1 MSKTLFFLFTF
12 ISILKILKCQNVEQL
27 QKFIDCVNKTENIPS
42 NLRNQILNAWLESD
56 GSIYRV
62 IGELLLTQNNHM
74 KK

>member
-1 MSKTLFFLFTF
+1 M
-12 ISILKILKCQNVEQL
+12 EQL

-62 IGELLLTQNNHM
+62 IGELL
-74 KK
+74 